1 VEEVIEFAGVSKTF
15 QGLAVLRDVS
25 FRVGEGQVVGIVGP
39 SGSGKTTILRLTAGL
54 LEPDAGRVS
63 RRSGRLAYVFQEA
76 RLLPWRTALD
86 NIALVLRA
94 AGRDRRSAR
103 DEAHVWMERL
113 GLQGFEHYY
122 PAKLSGG
129 MAQRVAIG
137 RAFAARPDVLLMDEP
152 FSGLDRA
159 LKNVLMPQLASLIHE
174 EGTTAAYVTHDLP
187 EALRL
192 CDRILELEPGGSL
205 RELDLTDRGA
215 LLLGWVSGIMTEW
228 QER

>member
-1 VEEVIEFAGVSKTF
+1 MITFAGVNKTF
-15 QGLAVLRDVS
+15 QDLTVLRDVS
-25 FRVGEGQVVGIVGP
+25 FRMNEGQVVGIVGP
-39 SGSGKTTILRLTAGL
+39 SGSGKTTILRLMAGL
-54 LEPDAGRVS
+54 LEPDAGRVT
-63 RRSGRLAYVFQEA
+63 RRSTRLAYVFQEA

-94 AGRDRRSAR
+94 SGCDRRTAR
-103 DEAHVWMERL
+103 EGAADWMERL
-113 GLQGFEHYY
+113 GLKGFERYY

-137 RAFAARPDVLLMDEP
+137 RAFASRPDVLLMDEP

-159 LKNVLMPQLASLIHE
+159 LKTSLMPLLASLIRE
-174 EGTTAAYVTHDLP
+174 EGTTVAYVTHELP

-192 CDRILELEPGGSL
+192 CDRILELQPGGSL

-215 LLLGWVSGIMTEW
+215 LLLGWVSTIMADW
-228 QER
+228 QE